1 MLFNSYAFLFVFL
14 PVTLAGYFLLGKYAR
29 WAAHWLA
36 IASMAF
42 YAYWNPHAL
51 VLLLG
56 SVAANYA
63 LSGGL
68 IDEAVAK
75 KRKHRIL
82 ILSIALNLFVL
93 GLFKYANFASTN
105 LNYLALK
112 LGGSELPI
120 LDIVLPLGI
129 SFFTFTQIAYLVDCY
144 EGKVHRRNFLN
155 YLLFVTYFPHLI
167 AGPVLHHQQLMPQF
181 DRKENYRPDFANLAN
196 GILLFA
202 CGLVKKTLLADQFAV
217 YADAIFG
224 AAAKPD
230 PLTSYEAWAGALAYT
245 LQIYFDFSGYSDMA
259 LGISRLFNVSIPI
272 NFYSP
277 YKATSI
283 IEFWRRWHISLSNF
297 LRDYLYIPL
306 GGNRKGTAR
315 RYLNVMATM
324 LLGGLWHGAS
334 WTFVVWGALHGLYLL
349 VNHAWRSLGWGKRSS
364 HARPQSLPVSIGYG
378 LLTFAC
384 VVLAFVVFRAAN
396 MSDAVSMLQAMLG
409 IRARAIQFEDV
420 LHGGLFHAVDLSGR
434 DYMQLLTVGL
444 VWVWCLPAS
453 ANLRYINRGTGL
465 ALLQAGLA
473 VAGVIMA
480 VDRIGTY
487 SPFLYFQF

>member
-14 PVTLAGYFLLGKYAR
+14 PITFAGYFLLGKHVR

-42 YAYWNPHAL
+42 YAYWNPYA
-51 VLLLG
+51 LLLLLV
-56 SVAANYA
+56 SVAVNYA
-63 LSGGL
+63 LSGAL
-68 IDEAVAK
+68 IDQATKK
-75 KRKHRIL
+75 KREHGIL

-93 GLFKYANFASTN
+93 GLFKYANFAATN
-105 LNYLALK
+105 WNYLAPQ
-112 LGGSELPI
+112 LGWGEVPI
-120 LDIVLPLGI
+120 LNIVLPLGI

-144 EGKVHRRNFLN
+144 EGKVSSRNFLN

-181 DRKENYRPDFANLAN
+181 ERKETYRLDFKNLAD
-196 GILLFA
+196 GILLFV

-217 YADAIFG
+217 YADAVFG

-230 PLTSYEAWAGALAYT
+230 SLTSSEAWAGALAYT

-259 LGISRLFNVSIPI
+259 LGISKLFNVSIPI

-306 GGNRKGTAR
+306 GGNRNGTAR
-315 RYLNVMATM
+315 RYRNLMVTM

-334 WTFVVWGALHGLYLL
+334 WNFMAWGGLHGLYLL
-349 VNHAWRSLGWGKRSS
+349 INHAWRSLGWRKRSNL
-364 HARPQSLPVSIGYG
+364 ARPVALALSVVYG
-378 LLTFAC
+378 LLTFTC
-384 VVLAFVVFRAAN
+384 VVLAFVIFRAAN
-396 MSDAVSMLQAMLG
+396 MSDALIMFQSMLGMGAQ
-409 IRARAIQFEDV
+409 AIQFEGV
-420 LHGGLFHAVDLSGR
+420 RHEGLFHAANLSGR
-434 DYMQLLTVGL
+434 DYMKLLTVGL

-453 ANLRYINRGTGL
+453 TTLRFISGGTIS
-465 ALLQAGLA
+465 AVLQAGVA
-473 VAGVIMA
+473 VACVIMA
-480 VDRIGTY
+480 VDTFGTY